1 MFPLRDNVP
10 SRQFPLVT
18 VLLIVINVAIF
29 LFEVSLGS
37 AVHAVTRTFGVVPA
51 RLVNQWQDPRVLFT
65 LFSSMYLH
73 GGWTHLL
80 GNMWYLWIFGD
91 NVEDR
96 MGWLRFFIF
105 YTASGVVA
113 GLLQVAAA
121 PRSTIPMI
129 GASGAIAGVLGAY
142 LLLYPRA
149 RVSTLVLV
157 FYFIRIVWLPAVVV
171 LGGWFLIQLL
181 NGLASLN
188 VTMQTGGV
196 AWWAHIGGFVAGM
209 LLLPIFRR
217 RDRRPP
223 PGYYSPG
230 EDLTSDR
237 RLRW

>member
-10 SRQFPLVT
+10 SRQFPVMT
-18 VLLIVINVAIF
+18 VVLIAVNVIIF
-29 LFEVSLGS
+29 LFEVMMGS
-37 AVHAVTRTFGVVPA
+37 DVYVVLSMFGIIPA
-51 RLVNQWQDPRVLFT
+51 RLVSQWQDPRVSFT
-65 LFSSMYLH
+65 LISSMYLH
-73 GGWTHLL
+73 GGWAHLL

-96 MGWLRFFIF
+96 MGRMRFFIF
-105 YTASGVVA
+105 YSLSGVVA

-121 PRSTIPMI
+121 PGSFIPII

-149 RVSTLVLV
+149 RVSTVVLL
-157 FYFIRIVWLPAVVV
+157 FYFVRIVWLPAVVV
-171 LGGWFLIQLL
+171 LGGWFLIQLF
-181 NGLASLN
+181 NGLASLS

-209 LLLPIFRR
+209 ILLPIFRR
-217 RDRRPP
+217 REQRPP
-223 PGYYSPG
+223 SGFFPQDA
-230 EDLTSDR
+230 DLDSDS

>member
-1 MFPLRDNVP
+1 MVPLRDNVP
-10 SRQFPLVT
+10 SRYFPVVT
-18 VLLIVINVAIF
+18 VALIVINVIIF
-29 LFEVSLGS
+29 LYEVTLGP
-37 AVHAVTRTFGVVPA
+37 AANAITLAFGVIPA
-51 RLVNQWQDPRVLFT
+51 RLVTQWQDPRVLFT

-96 MGWLRFFIF
+96 MGRVRFFAF
-105 YTASGVVA
+105 YTLSGVIA

-121 PRSTIPMI
+121 PRSPIPMI

-142 LLLYPRA
+142 LLLYPRS
-149 RVSTLVLV
+149 RVSTLVFAL
-157 FYFIRIVWLPAVVV
+157 YFVRIVWLPAIIV

-181 NGLASLN
+181 NGLAMLN

-217 RDRRPP
+217 RERRLP
-223 PGYYSPG
+223 PGSYPLGSNIDSNG
-230 EDLTSDR
+230 
-237 RLRW
+237 RLGW